1 MKKDEPSFNDYLAAG
16 ALANVPLWIYVL
28 LLTLDVNKYSFSDPT
43 VFYTIIPVATMLAGG
58 FIASFLLFRRSG
70 KATLRIGLLVGLTAT
85 IVNFAFGLVTSGMSV
100 IPFAALCFMAS
111 SILAAVLK
119 KKKSRKDL

>member
-1 MKKDEPSFNDYLAAG
+1 LKKDEPSFNDYLAAG

-28 LLTLDVNKYSFSDPT
+28 LLTLDVNKYSFSDLT
-43 VFYTIIPVATMLAGG
+43 VFYTIVPITTMFAGG

-70 KATLRIGLLVGLTAT
+70 KTTLRIGLLVGVTAT

-100 IPFAALCFMAS
+100 FAFAAFCFMTS
-111 SILAAVLK
+111 SILATVLK
-119 KKKSRKDL
+119 QKSRKDL